1 MDYSKFTNL
10 YSLTKTLRFELKPT
24 PETLRL
30 LKDPVIEVAT
40 KEKPINILQLDSYI
54 HELYEEKMKPM
65 YDDLHRV
72 FISESLQRVEL
83 DVEMVEN
90 AYHLF
95 TQIKKLSKNRKEH
108 SKEIQNLEDKLY
120 GKDNKGG
127 VLHNFRV
134 DLCKEYDEVAKDW
147 KEKFQIKKGSGVQ
160 ILLQKESMDILRQV
174 HADKDD
180 RIQAIDQFKG
190 FHGYFTGFNQ
200 NRANYYSVDGESTAV
215 ATRAMDQNLIRFFD
229 SRFVFDDLVGKI
241 PELQEYRSY
250 FDLSRYNQYLTQEG
264 IDTLNEVIGGKVEN
278 KEKIQGIN
286 EKINLWSQKS
296 KVKVG
301 KLKLLYKQI
310 GSDKDKPLF
319 KEIIEGREWE
329 EVDNLIANQFQE
341 VEIHDNQ
348 KLLDLVRDN
357 FQKFFDH
364 GEEYELDQIF
374 INKASITKI
383 SSQWFSGG
391 WQSLMEVLRKQKAF
405 GGTREKVSV
414 RDVSLEQIRD
424 ALLTVDSTAEEL
436 FRRGKGNKNEEGYR
450 DYQQFF
456 EEKNNWE
463 VFLAIWKYELD
474 FAFENIIKQIKN
486 IDQVKSE
493 NFDKETH
500 GVDIKALGDALLDIE
515 HLVKSHKIKGK
526 EVGDS
531 NFYEILDLY
540 IEKSELITYYNAF
553 RNYIS
558 KKPYSQ
564 DKLKLNFENGNLLG
578 GWSQD
583 VKDRNAALIFK
594 KEGKFYLAIGRGKG
608 LNNQELLPLYNGNSG
623 ERFVYFMQKPDNKNT
638 PRLFIRSKGTSF
650 APAVEKY
657 KLPVEEVIDLY
668 DQKLFQIN
676 KKNPQAHIPY
686 MVKLIDYFKL
696 GFERHDSYKGFS
708 FQWKKSD
715 QYQNISEFYHDVIM
729 SCYKTS
735 WESVNFE
742 YLTTLV
748 EKNRLYLFEISN
760 KDLHNVSEKSGKE
773 NVHTLLFR
781 ELMKVSESPQL
792 KLLGGGEIFYREK
805 SIDKK
810 VDKERSKDYEI
821 IEHNR
826 YSEDKYF
833 LHFPVEIRSRHQ
845 NVSVQ
850 KLVNQEIKQS
860 ESLNFIGID
869 RGEKHLI
876 YVSVVNS
883 KGEILEQKTLNVING
898 VNYEEKL
905 STRAGEMM
913 EARKSWK
920 QIGTIKN
927 FKEGYLSQAVHEI
940 YQLAVKYNALIVLED
955 LNTQFKAK
963 RTAKVE
969 KSVYKK
975 FELALARKLSH
986 LILKDRSVDEEGGVL
1001 KAYQLVPYIKAG
1013 DIGMFESAKQWGIMM
1028 YVRANYTSTTDPVT
1042 GWRKQRYISNGA
1054 NRDKI
1059 RNWFLED
1066 SGIKEIGFDPE
1077 KQSIYFIYDDWILH
1091 AFDGLE
1097 RFRWKKDAQ
1106 KMETV
1111 HVYEELKE
1119 LFEAKNIRFDETI
1132 FEQISEFDEDELG
1145 VDGKSFWKS
1154 LAFYWNM
1161 LNQIR
1166 NTNKDAEGDGNDFLQ
1181 SPVYSEKI
1189 QGFYDSRKSAEYK
1202 EKFGIVLPENG
1213 DANGAYNTARKGIIM
1228 ANRMKKGEDQYITD
1242 EMWDAWTQKN
1252 SVVK

>member
-24 PETLRL
+24 PETLKL
-30 LKDPVIEVAT
+30 LKDQVIEVEG

-65 YDDLHRV
+65 YDELHRA
-72 FISESLQRVEL
+72 FITESLQRVEL
-83 DVEMVEN
+83 DVDMVEN
-90 AYHLF
+90 AYQLF
-95 TQIKKLSKNRKEH
+95 TKIKKLSKNRKDH

-127 VLHNFRV
+127 LLQNLRA

-174 HADKDD
+174 NTDKDD

-200 NRANYYSVDGESTAV
+200 NRANYYSVNGESTAV
-215 ATRAMDQNLIRFFD
+215 ATRAIDQNIIRFFE
-229 SRFVFDDLVGKI
+229 SKLVFDDLVKKI
-241 PELQEYRSY
+241 SELQDYHSY
-250 FDLSRYNQYLTQEG
+250 FDLSKYNQYLTQEG
-264 IDTLNEVIGGKVEN
+264 IDTLNGVIGGKVEN
-278 KEKIQGIN
+278 NEKVQGIN

-319 KEIIEGREWE
+319 KEIVAGQEWE
-329 EVDNLIANQFQE
+329 EVENLISNQFQE
-341 VEIHDNQ
+341 VELYNNQ
-348 KLLDLVRDN
+348 KLLNLVRDN

-364 GEEYELDQIF
+364 VEEYEFDQIF

-391 WQSLMEVLRKQKAF
+391 WQSLIEVLRKQKAF
-405 GGTREKVSV
+405 GGTRDRVSV
-414 RDVSLEQIRD
+414 RDVSLEQIRE
-424 ALLTVDSTAEEL
+424 ALLTVDSTSAEL
-436 FRRGKGNKNEEGYR
+436 FRQGKGNKNEEEYR

-456 EEKNNWE
+456 GEKNNWE
-463 VFLAIWKYELD
+463 VFLSIWKYEIDL
-474 FAFENIIKQIKN
+474 AFEIAIKQTKN
-486 IDQVKSE
+486 IDGVKSE
-493 NFDKETH
+493 NFDKEIH
-500 GVDIKALGDALLDIE
+500 GVDIKGLGDALLDIE
-515 HLVKSHKIKGK
+515 HWVKMHKIKGK
-526 EVGDS
+526 EVGDP
-531 NFYEILDLY
+531 NFYEVLDLY
-540 IEKSELITYYNAF
+540 LEKSELITYYNAF

-564 DKLKLNFENGNLLG
+564 DKLKLNFESSRLFT
-578 GWSQD
+578 GWSDDKFNNHTFQYSGTIL
-583 VKDRNAALIFK
+583 RNKQKYYLVILKGASVLSKLKYPEAYEKNNTGWELMASKLLKSTTIYGK
-594 KEGKFYLAIGRGKG
+594 SYEGKYKSKYSLDKEILSGDELVSRIKTLLKEKVTTFPEFEEIINTQYSHPNELA
-608 LNNQELLPLYNGNSG
+608 
-623 ERFVYFMQKPDNKNT
+623 T
-638 PRLFIRSKGTSF
+638 
-650 APAVEKY
+650 
-657 KLPVEEVIDLY
+657 
-668 DQKLFQIN
+668 
-676 KKNPQAHIPY
+676 
-686 MVKLIDYFKL
+686 KL
-696 GFERHDSYKGFS
+696 GEKDFFTPNFVPISYEFIKERI
-708 FQWKKSD
+708 
-715 QYQNISEFYHDVIM
+715 QNHEV
-729 SCYKTS
+729 
-735 WESVNFE
+735 
-742 YLTTLV
+742 
-748 EKNRLYLFEISN
+748 YLFEIHN
-760 KDLHNVSEKSGKE
+760 KDLKSEEGKD
-773 NVHTLLFR
+773 NVHTTYFKNLFSD
-781 ELMKVSESPQL
+781 ENLKSGVL
-792 KLLGGGEIFYREK
+792 KLDANAEVFYREGQK
-805 SIDKK
+805 AKLKK
-810 VDKERSKDYEI
+810 KFDNRGKEVLDAK
-821 IEHNR
+821 R
-826 YSEDKYF
+826 YAVDKYF
-833 LHFPVEIRSRHQ
+833 FHCPIKINYSKPKQIKFKDKVI
-845 NVSVQ
+845 
-850 KLVNQEIKQS
+850 QEIQQS
-860 ESLNFIGID
+860 DKLNFIGID

-876 YVSVVNS
+876 YVSVINS
-883 KGEILEQKTLNVING
+883 EGEILEQKTLNVING

-1042 GWRKQRYISNGA
+1042 GWRKQKYISNGA
-1054 NRDKI
+1054 TRDKI